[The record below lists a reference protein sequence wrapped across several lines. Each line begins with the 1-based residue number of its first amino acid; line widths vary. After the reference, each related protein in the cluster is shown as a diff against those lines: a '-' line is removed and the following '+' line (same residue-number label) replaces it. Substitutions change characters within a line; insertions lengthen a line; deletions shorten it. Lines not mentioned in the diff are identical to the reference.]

1 MPSLFVQIVLI
12 SLLHPHPPFTP
23 PPRPSIYLYPSFSR
37 PAVSPV
43 SSHSHCRGIRS
54 RVWHQALLGGK
65 VKGLSGK
72 SCDRVS
78 LCMHSSVVFS
88 RLKRWRVRVEINER
102 KSSDLRRCNAE
113 RVVSVWPIVGAT
125 LGWTV
130 SRTDEQNAFE
140 NIWFFNSNSRLHIC
154 VRKNLLK
161 REVAVAP
168 NEHFIQPNTL
178 PHTGS
183 SSEPDESSLSYSCSV
198 LDEFRN
204 YGKLFWGKLH
214 QKVVFFFCCSSDL
227 HFWLCSRPLKLKWSA
242 RLKQSVTPNWQKKKK
257 KKTVCKKW
265 SWNYWGYTYN
275 LNPWHQ
281 SRFIKRA
288 LCCAWGQLF
297 INV

>member
-1 MPSLFVQIVLI
+1 MPSLFVQILLI
-12 SLLHPHPPFTP
+12 SLLHPHPPLHSFYP
-23 PPRPSIYLYPSFSR
+23 LHHHYHLAPPSIFIPPSPGRRCHLSARTPTAEEFILESGTR
-37 PAVSPV
+37 PY
-43 SSHSHCRGIRS
+43 
-54 RVWHQALLGGK
+54 WGK
-65 VKGLSGK
+65 VRGLGGK

-78 LCMHSSVVFS
+78 LCMHSSLVFS
-88 RLKRWRVRVEINER
+88 GLECWPGWVEINER

-140 NIWFFNSNSRLHIC
+140 NIWFLNSNSRVHIC

-168 NEHFIQPNTL
+168 CEHFIQLNTL

-183 SSEPDESSLSYSCSV
+183 KSEPDESSLSYSCSV

-214 QKVVFFFCCSSDL
+214 QKVGFSFAAALICTSDCVLFHGSSREV
-227 HFWLCSRPLKLKWSA
+227 H
-242 RLKQSVTPNWQKKKK
+242 V
-257 KKTVCKKW
+257 
-265 SWNYWGYTYN
+265 
-275 LNPWHQ
+275 
-281 SRFIKRA
+281 
-288 LCCAWGQLF
+288 
-297 INV
+297 